1 MLDLIPKE
9 IAIGEIYFPPLL
21 ISGFVAIICTS
32 ITVRIFNTFKWY
44 KYVSSPP
51 LVELSIAIIY
61 TVLIST
67 FIFPS

>member
-1 MLDLIPKE
+1 MLNLIPKE

-21 ISGFVAIICTS
+21 ISGFIAVICTS
-32 ITVRIFNTFKWY
+32 ITVRIFNTIKWY
-44 KYVSSPP
+44 KYVSNPP

-61 TVLIST
+61 IVLIST